1 MFGRHVTMQ
10 LKANSVVELPRIIEK
25 EVLPLLRKQKGLC
38 DEISFV
44 NPERLLAVSISLWD
58 TKEDAE
64 AYNLTGYPEVLK
76 TLARV
81 VEGTPTVATFETVT
95 STFHKAAAAKAA

>member
-1 MFGRHVTMQ
+1 MFGRHVTMK
-10 LKANSVVELPRIIEK
+10 LKANSVVELPRIIEN
-25 EVLPLLRKQKGLC
+25 EVVPLLRKQKGLC

-44 NPERLLAVSISLWD
+44 SPERSLAVSISLWD

-76 TLARV
+76 ALSDV

-95 STFHKAAAAKAA
+95 STFHKAAAAKVA

>member
-1 MFGRHVTMQ
+1 MFGRQVTMK
-10 LKANSVVELPRIIEK
+10 LKANSVVELPRIIEN

-44 NPERLLAVSISLWD
+44 NPERSLAVSISLWD

-76 TLARV
+76 ALSEV

>member
-1 MFGRHVTMQ
+1 MFGRHVTMK
-10 LKANSVVELPRIIEK
+10 LKANSVVELPRITEN

-44 NPERLLAVSISLWD
+44 NQERSLAVSISLWD

-76 TLARV
+76 TLSEV
-81 VEGTPTVATFETVT
+81 VEGTPTVATFDTVT
-95 STFHKAAAAKAA
+95 STFHKAATARV

>member
-1 MFGRHVTMQ
+1 MFGRHVTMK
-10 LKANSVVELPRIIEK
+10 LKPNSVAELPRIVEND
-25 EVLPLLRKQKGLC
+25 VLPLLRKQKGLS

-44 NPERLLAVSISLWD
+44 SPERSVAVSISLWD

-64 AYNLTGYPEVLK
+64 AYNLTGYPEVLR
-76 TLARV
+76 TLASV
-81 VEGTPTVATFETVT
+81 LEGTPTVATFETVT